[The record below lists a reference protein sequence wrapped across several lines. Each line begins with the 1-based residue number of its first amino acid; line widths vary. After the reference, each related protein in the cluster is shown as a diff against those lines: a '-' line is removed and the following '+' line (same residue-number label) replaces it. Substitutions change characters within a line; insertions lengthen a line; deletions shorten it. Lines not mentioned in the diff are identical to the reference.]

1 MVQQVMSTND
11 QGPMPHKRDLAVLC
25 LQWIVAHSIGAGLV
39 WAVPVALNYI
49 SLICFGLGGI
59 GTGFLVGLCLGG
71 LEAWILRRYLKLPST
86 SRLSLPEAWTTYSC
100 VGGGLGYLLFIVPA
114 LIFVAKDGYPLEI
127 IPPWSS
133 WALATGLLGLL
144 IWGTAQWYAIR
155 NIGRVALLWIPTT
168 VLSWIA
174 GFYVSQLVTEPLFQ
188 GLSNP
193 DPGLGLDY
201 PFAILVQVCLAT
213 TIYGLSTGTIVTL
226 YIWQTKNRGFA

>member
-1 MVQQVMSTND
+1 MVQQGMSAKD
-11 QGPMPHKRDLAVLC
+11 RGLMSHKRDLAVLW
-25 LQWIVAHSIGAGLV
+25 LQWIVAHSVGAALI

-49 SLICFGLGGI
+49 SLLCFGLGGI
-59 GTGFLVGLCLGG
+59 GTGFFVGLCLGG

-86 SRLSLPEAWTTYSC
+86 NGLSLPEAWTIYSC

-133 WALATGLLGLL
+133 WALATGILGLL
-144 IWGTAQWYAIR
+144 IWGTAQWYAMR
-155 NIGRVALLWIPTT
+155 NTGRIALLWIPTT
-168 VLSWIA
+168 ALSWIA
-174 GFYVSQLVTEPLFQ
+174 GFHVSHLVTEPLFQ

-201 PFAILVQVCLAT
+201 PFAVLVQVCLAT
-213 TIYGLSTGTIVTL
+213 TIYGLSTGTMMTL
-226 YIWQTKNRGFA
+226 